1 MSIQNNINAM
11 LGTVAGAATMGK
23 HVAEQAK
30 ANDLADKNAAIKAVD
45 NIEKTI
51 EDYNELNYDAG
62 LKSTELEAA
71 QKEFEEL
78 KQKGPTLEATIKNS
92 EINKLKEAQQS
103 LQMKVDAKK
112 LQAEIYR
119 DQINKVG
126 KNGKDLGIVKLP
138 WEKEIK

>member
-138 WEKEIK
+138 WEKETK